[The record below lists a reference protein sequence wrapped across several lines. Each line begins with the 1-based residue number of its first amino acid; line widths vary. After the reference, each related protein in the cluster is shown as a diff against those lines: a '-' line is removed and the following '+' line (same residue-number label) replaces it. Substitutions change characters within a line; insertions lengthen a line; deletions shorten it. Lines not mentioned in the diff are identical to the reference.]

1 MELNPRLDKLSF
13 DMGVLYAFAE
23 MVARGLKPLA
33 LGIPLKPSELD
44 EVLPLAEEIAAE
56 HGVKVY
62 AETSLLDT
70 LLFDMQGRQVQVL
83 ILYRDPEVLEQY
95 LELKHLEE
103 QRSGGA
109 EVDQVAIARR
119 FGHLLGY
126 SEDEIE
132 NMLELNLER

>member
-1 MELNPRLDKLSF
+1 
-13 DMGVLYAFAE
+13 
-23 MVARGLKPLA
+23 
-33 LGIPLKPSELD
+33 LD
-44 EVLPLAEEIAAE
+44 EVLPLAEEIAAQ